1 LIDSNIILIGGQ
13 TGIET
18 KNEIFSINDIND
30 NGNDNFLLID
40 YLKKSKKEKFF
51 TDITIKLNNEGK
63 QKN

>member
-63 QKN
+63 Q